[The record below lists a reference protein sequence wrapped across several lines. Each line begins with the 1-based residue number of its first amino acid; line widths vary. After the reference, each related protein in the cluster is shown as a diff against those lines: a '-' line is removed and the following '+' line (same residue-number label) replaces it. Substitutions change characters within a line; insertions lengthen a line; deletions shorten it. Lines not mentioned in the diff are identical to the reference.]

1 MATFI
6 IRRILNSIPV
16 LILSTVIIF
25 WGMSEIADPL
35 ASLQLIPNVSEQ
47 TIANIVERKHLD
59 DPWYVQYVYWAQDFF
74 TERNTTALGNDPIWP
89 ELVRAA
95 GNTIQLILISEIIA
109 ISSAIWLGVKSA
121 KKQYSVFDYTTT
133 TLSFFGF
140 SVPIFWFAL
149 MLQAAVTGLFLA
161 TGVRLFYTF
170 GQTSFAVVGT
180 GFIPELID
188 RAQHMVLPIATLAYV
203 NIATY
208 SRFQRASMLE
218 VLNADYIRTARAKGL
233 SERTVTMKHGLRN
246 ALIPVVTLAAI
257 SFGGLLGGAV
267 ITETIFA
274 WPGMGKFF
282 FDALGQ
288 GDAYTIMAWLVV
300 TAVAII
306 VGNLL
311 ADIAYGWLDPRI
323 RYD

>member
-35 ASLQLIPNVSEQ
+35 AALQLIPNVSEQ

-59 DPWYVQYVYWAQDFF
+59 QPWYIQYGYWAKDFF
-74 TERNTTALGNDPIWP
+74 TERNTTALGDNPIWP
-89 ELVRAA
+89 DLRRAA
-95 GNTIQLILISEIIA
+95 GNTIQLILVSEIIA
-109 ISSAIWLGVKSA
+109 ISTAIWLGVKSA

-149 MLQAAVTGLFLA
+149 MLQAAWSRACSSPPASGCSTPSGRPVSRGRHRVHPRT
-161 TGVRLFYTF
+161 
-170 GQTSFAVVGT
+170 
-180 GFIPELID
+180 D
-188 RAQHMVLPIATLAYV
+188 RPDPAHGAADRHLAYV

-282 FDALGQ
+282 FEALGQ

-300 TAVAII
+300 TAIAII

>member
-6 IRRILNSIPV
+6 LRRVLMSIPV
-16 LILSTVIIF
+16 LIISTVLIF
-25 WGMSEIADPL
+25 WGMTEIADPL
-35 ASLQLIPNVSEQ
+35 GQLNLIPNVSQQ
-47 TIANIVERKHLD
+47 TIQNIIDRKHLD
-59 DPWYVQYVYWAQDFF
+59 DPWYVQYGFWVKDFF
-74 TERNTTALGNDPIWP
+74 TERNTTALGDQPIWP
-89 ELVRAA
+89 DLMRAA
-95 GNTIQLILISEIIA
+95 GNTVQLIFISELIA

-121 KKQYSVFDYTTT
+121 KNQYSAFDYTTT

-149 MLQAAVTGLFLA
+149 MLQALVTALFLA

-170 GQTSFAVVGT
+170 GQSSFGIE
-180 GFIPELID
+180 GFFPSLLD
-188 RAQHMVLPIATLAYV
+188 RLQHMILPIMTLAYV

-282 FDALGQ
+282 FDALIAGE
-288 GDAYTIMAWLVV
+288 AYTIMAWLVV
-300 TAVAII
+300 TAVALI
-306 VGNLL
+306 VGNLI

>member
-6 IRRILNSIPV
+6 LRRILLSIPV
-16 LILSTVIIF
+16 LIISTVIIF
-25 WGMSEIADPL
+25 WGMTEIADPL
-35 ASLQLIPNVSEQ
+35 SSLRLLPNVSQQ
-47 TIANIVERKHLD
+47 TIQNIVDRKHLD
-59 DPWYVQYVYWAQDFF
+59 DPWYVQYVFWAKDLF
-74 TERNTTALGNDPIWP
+74 TERNTTALGNNPIWP
-89 ELVRAA
+89 DLKRAA
-95 GNTIQLILISEIIA
+95 GNTVQLIA
-109 ISSAIWLGVKSA
+109 ISEVIAITTAVWLGVQSA

-133 TLSFFGF
+133 TVSFFGF

-149 MLQAAVTGLFLA
+149 MLQALVTGLFLW
-161 TGVRLFYTF
+161 TGFRLFYTF
-170 GQTSFAVVGT
+170 GQSSFDIASQGWWAV
-180 GFIPELID
+180 LID
-188 RAQHMVLPIATLAYV
+188 RLQHMVLPITTLAYV

-257 SFGGLLGGAV
+257 NFGGLLGGAV

-282 FDALGQ
+282 FDALSQ
-288 GDAYTIMAWLVV
+288 GDAYTIMSWLVV
-300 TAVAII
+300 TAIAII
-306 VGNLL
+306 IGNLL